1 MKTET
6 VIAVMAIMAIITLIS
21 FVMVRLSNYNRQEK
35 FLEGEREKYT
45 FPNANQNEK
54 KNK

>member
-1 MKTET
+1 MKNET

-21 FVMVRLSNYNRQEK
+21 FVMVRLGNHNRQQK
-35 FLEGEREKYT
+35 FLEGKRAKYT
-45 FPNANQNEK
+45 YPNANQDN

>member
-6 VIAVMAIMAIITLIS
+6 VIAVMALMAIITLIS
-21 FVMVRLSNYNRQEK
+21 FVVIRLSNHNRQEK
-35 FLEGEREKYT
+35 FLEGKRYT
-45 FPNANQNEK
+45 FPNANQNK